1 MLKGLMM
8 ASGWLTLYA
17 LNWKDANYRWALL
30 FSLLNFGWLFAV
42 MFCFFEHE
50 NPIAL
55 AVCIIISIAYPAV
68 VAAFGIRNRKKAKG
82 NESEE
87 NEKE

>member
-8 ASGWLTLYA
+8 ASGLLTLYA

-50 NPIAL
+50 DLVAF

-68 VAAFGIRNRKKAKG
+68 VAAFGIRNRKKAKD
-82 NESEE
+82 NLDKADKQE
-87 NEKE
+87 

>member
-17 LNWKDANYRWALL
+17 LNWKNADYRWALL

-50 NPIAL
+50 DPVAL
-55 AVCIIISIAYPAV
+55 AVSILFSIAYPAL
-68 VAAFGIRNRKKAKG
+68 VAFIGIRRRKKAK
-82 NESEE
+82 E
-87 NEKE
+87 NADKTDKQD